1 MRPVA
6 IALVTSCAVAL
17 ATAAGAAELAVSS
30 TIDSVTVYPD
40 GAAVTRVIKV
50 ELPPGDSVLF
60 ARDFPPTLDPATL
73 RVEGE
78 GQSLHAAD
86 VSSLDQLFRRQV
98 QPPVSGL
105 V

>member
-50 ELPPGDSVLF
+50 EVPSGDSVLF

-78 GQSLHAAD
+78 GTARLTIGAD
-86 VSSLDQLFRRQV
+86 RKAHV
-98 QPPVSGL
+98 
-105 V
+105 